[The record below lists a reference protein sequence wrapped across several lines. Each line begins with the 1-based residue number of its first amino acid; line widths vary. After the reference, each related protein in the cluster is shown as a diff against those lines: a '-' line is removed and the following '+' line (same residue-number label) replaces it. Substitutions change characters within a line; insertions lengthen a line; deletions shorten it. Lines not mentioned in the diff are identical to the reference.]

1 MKRSLLAITLAV
13 SVMLI
18 VFAGTASAGRGLTRR
33 YSADAFFTDTTG
45 CVSTFIGIYPV
56 SGKDRNT
63 GRVTG
68 GTFSVQ
74 WEQFDVCTNTF
85 LFRGGSA
92 ILTLSSEEFTMSPGL
107 NKASM
112 HTSAAVCDQISGS
125 CFTVSIDLEYERAGA
140 APQVCSTDIYAD
152 EETTFCSAVVTGAVS
167 DGTTNF
173 TPQPGEAVFQEHRP
187 A

>member
-1 MKRSLLAITLAV
+1 MKRSLLAITLVV
-13 SVMLI
+13 SVMLFA
-18 VFAGTASAGRGLTRR
+18 FAGTASAGRGLPRR
-33 YSADAFFTDTTG
+33 YSADAFFTETAG

-56 SGKDRNT
+56 SGKDLKT

-68 GTFSVQ
+68 GTFSMQ
-74 WEQFDVCTNTF
+74 FEQFDVCTNTF

-92 ILTLSSEEFTMSPGL
+92 ILTLSAEEFEMSPGL

-112 HTSAAVCDQISGS
+112 HTSAVVCDGISGS
-125 CFTVSIDLEYERAGA
+125 CLTASIDLEYKRAGA
-140 APQVCSTDIYAD
+140 PPQVCSTNIFPD
-152 EETTFCSAVVTGAVS
+152 EETTFCSAVVTGTVS
-167 DGTTNF
+167 DGATNF

>member
-1 MKRSLLAITLAV
+1 MKKSLLAVTLV
-13 SVMLI
+13 VLVMSI
-18 VFAGTASAGRGLTRR
+18 ASAGTASAGQGLPRR
-33 YSADAFFTDTTG
+33 YSADAFFTRTEG
-45 CVSTFIGIYPV
+45 CVSTFVGIYPV
-56 SGKDRNT
+56 SAKDRNT

-92 ILTLSSEEFTMSPGL
+92 ILTLGAEEFTMSPGL
-107 NKASM
+107 NKASL
-112 HTSAAVCDQISGS
+112 HTSALICDQISGS
-125 CFTVSIDLEYERAGA
+125 CFGVTIDMEYERAGA
-140 APQVCSTDIYAD
+140 PPQVCSAD
-152 EETTFCSAVVTGAVS
+152 VSPGEETTFCSAVVTGTVS

-173 TPQPGEAVFQEHRP
+173 TPEPGEAVFQEHRP

>member
-1 MKRSLLAITLAV
+1 MKRSLLAITLVV
-13 SVMLI
+13 SAMFI
-18 VFAGTASAGRGLTRR
+18 AFAGTASAGRGLPRR
-33 YSADAFFTDTTG
+33 YSADAFFTGTAG

-56 SGKDRNT
+56 SGKDLKT

-74 WEQFDVCTNTF
+74 FEQFDVCTNTF
-85 LFRGGSA
+85 LLQGGSA
-92 ILTLSSEEFTMSPGL
+92 ILTLSAEEFEMSPGL

-112 HTSAAVCDQISGS
+112 HTSAVVCDQISGS
-125 CFTVSIDLEYERAGA
+125 CFTVSIDLEYKGAGA
-140 APQVCSTDIYAD
+140 PPQVCSSDIYAG
-152 EETTFCSAVVTGAVS
+152 EETTFCSAVVTGIVS

-173 TPQPGEAVFQEHRP
+173 TPQPGAGVFQEHRP

>member
-1 MKRSLLAITLAV
+1 MKRVVLAV
-13 SVMLI
+13 TLVVLVMFI
-18 VFAGTASAGRGLTRR
+18 AFAGTASAGRGLPRR
-33 YSADAFFTDTTG
+33 YSADAFFTGTEG
-45 CVSTFIGIYPV
+45 CVSTFIGVYPV

-63 GRVTG
+63 GRVAG

-74 WEQFDVCTNTF
+74 FEKFDVCTNTF

-112 HTSAAVCDQISGS
+112 HTSALVCDQISGS
-125 CFTVSIDLEYERAGA
+125 CFTVSIDLEYKRAGA
-140 APQVCSTDIYAD
+140 PPQVCSTDISPD
-152 EETTFCSAVVTGAVS
+152 EETTFCSAVVTGVVS

-173 TPQPGEAVFQEHRP
+173 TPQPGAAVFQEHRP